1 MHKAQRSRH
10 NFCVCSFLVS
20 FGRRECAAE
29 RPDLLRQQQKK
40 CRQRRRNSTQGV
52 LPRMGPNF
60 PKGKF
65 SKRRSRKG
73 FNFVCAKPPLRRA
86 ESRFGKPREVPKGF
100 NFVRANL
107 LFGCAASRFAEPRI
121 SLQGRTV
128 LFFSLVRK
136 ERGVPQRFAN
146 LWTPGTIQIS
156 ARFEILAEM
165 TSHHHVTG
173 HTGHCNLPG
182 YRR

>member
-20 FGRRECAAE
+20 FGRRECSAE

-65 SKRRSRKG
+65 SKDLILFVRSRHCGELNRGLQNLDSFFEKG
-73 FNFVCAKPPLRRA
+73 FNFVSAKLWFCALIRGLQNLELPARERFYSFRLYEKNGEYPRGLRTSGLRGRFKSPLDTR
-86 ESRFGKPREVPKGF
+86 
-100 NFVRANL
+100 
-107 LFGCAASRFAEPRI
+107 
-121 SLQGRTV
+121 
-128 LFFSLVRK
+128 FSLK
-136 ERGVPQRFAN
+136 
-146 LWTPGTIQIS
+146 
-156 ARFEILAEM
+156 
-165 TSHHHVTG
+165 
-173 HTGHCNLPG
+173 
-182 YRR
+182 

>member
-1 MHKAQRSRH
+1 MH
-10 NFCVCSFLVS
+10 
-20 FGRRECAAE
+20 AE
-29 RPDLLRQQQKK
+29 RAAPNGGKGFLSYFCALQKVG
-40 CRQRRRNSTQGV
+40 QWSPQSGE
-52 LPRMGPNF
+52 
-60 PKGKF
+60 
-65 SKRRSRKG
+65 G

-165 TSHHHVTG
+165 TGHHHVTG

-182 YRR
+182 YRRLGFESVRKVSRTADARLRSFEKSHLSASSQ